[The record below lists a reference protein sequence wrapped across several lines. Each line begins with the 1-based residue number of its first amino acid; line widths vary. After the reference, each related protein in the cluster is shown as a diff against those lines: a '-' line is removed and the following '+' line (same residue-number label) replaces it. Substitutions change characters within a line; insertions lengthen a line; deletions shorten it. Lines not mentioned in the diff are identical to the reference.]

1 MLWDSSC
8 SDMDDSILHCPLS
21 LDMCD
26 QIYYITLFLLT
37 HTTGHVTGH
46 TFFWH
51 ARACYRTQIL
61 LTYKIKDI
69 IGPSFFLH
77 ARSSILQDQLSVDT
91 HYSMLQNPLC
101 LYMQDQVCYRTQ
113 FLRYAKLSTLNPTF
127 CWHTPQSI
135 LQNLLPCM
143 IKHIIG
149 LAQDLYQTIFLLYG
163 NRYHHKLQSYDS
175 ISLILTAP
183 NQWTLGLNNNV
194 QLKWFHP
201 ESRCSY
207 RELGSRKHTDQNI
220 KSNTV

>member
-1 MLWDSSC
+1 
-8 SDMDDSILHCPLS
+8 
-21 LDMCD
+21 
-26 QIYYITLFLLT
+26 
-37 HTTGHVTGH
+37 
-46 TFFWH
+46 
-51 ARACYRTQIL
+51 
-61 LTYKIKDI
+61 
-69 IGPSFFLH
+69 
-77 ARSSILQDQLSVDT
+77 
-91 HYSMLQNPLC
+91 
-101 LYMQDQVCYRTQ
+101 MQDQVYYRTNFVFTCKIKYVTGPS
-113 FLRYAKLSTLNPTF
+113 FLDMQNCVHYNPTF
-127 CWHTPQSI
+127 CWHTQQGI

-143 IKHIIG
+143 TKHIIG
-149 LAQDLYQTIFLLYG
+149 LTQDLYQTLFLLYG